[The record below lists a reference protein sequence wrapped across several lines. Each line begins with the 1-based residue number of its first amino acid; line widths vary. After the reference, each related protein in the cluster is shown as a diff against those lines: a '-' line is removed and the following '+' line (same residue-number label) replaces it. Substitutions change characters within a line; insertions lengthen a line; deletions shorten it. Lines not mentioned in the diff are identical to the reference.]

1 MHGENILAS
10 NDESS
15 FGFFPFTSLTR
26 NFESLDRRPITDS
39 GHIGLKLRALSGKI
53 QGATTQQAR
62 SVFNFG
68 CAAGFWQCHIDNSG
82 IICDT

>member
-15 FGFFPFTSLTR
+15 FGFFPFTSLTQ

-39 GHIGLKLRALSGKI
+39 GHIGLKLRAC
-53 QGATTQQAR
+53 
-62 SVFNFG
+62 VFLKWLKMVFILFRAFG
-68 CAAGFWQCHIDNSG
+68 GSFEAHI
-82 IICDT
+82 CF